1 MAGQHENI
9 RSDICTAG
17 RVYDA
22 ATHAVFRERG
32 AVGLVVRRRTRAPPW
47 GGTPYLHIQR
57 PSGTCIAFSDGLF
70 MVRRGSVEPSVECVA
85 QPRMRFFGDA
95 GGGIGDAAERA
106 CAALGRHTLRQRR
119 RPSPPTR
126 GCRF

>member
-32 AVGLVVRRRTRAPPW
+32 VAGLVMRRRTRAPPW
-47 GGTPYLHIQR
+47 GSTPYLHIQR
-57 PSGTCIAFSDGLF
+57 PSETCIAFSDGLF
-70 MVRRGSVEPSVECVA
+70 YGAAEIGRPSVGCVA

-95 GGGIGDAAERA
+95 GGGIGDAAGNA
-106 CAALGRHTLRQRR
+106 CAALERHTL
-119 RPSPPTR
+119 P
-126 GCRF
+126 